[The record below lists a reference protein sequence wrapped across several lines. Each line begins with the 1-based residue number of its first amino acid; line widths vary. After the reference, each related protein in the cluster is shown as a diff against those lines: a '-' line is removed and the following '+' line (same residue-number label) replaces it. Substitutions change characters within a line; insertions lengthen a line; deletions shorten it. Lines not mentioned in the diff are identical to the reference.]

1 VLLVG
6 LHGYQG
12 AGKDTV
18 AGILADQGFVRVAFA
33 DKMREAM
40 LKLDPIVNMH
50 DIGASM
56 RLAAM
61 VERIGWDR
69 AKRDFPEVR
78 RLLQV
83 FGTECGRE
91 LFGDDCWVRLGIAEA
106 SKHSRVV
113 ITDVRFPNEVEAV
126 KRAGGFMFNV
136 TRPGHGPKGAHA
148 SEQDLSHL
156 CDRVVDNNGDL
167 SDLRHSV
174 AIAFAGSG
182 YLRQGA

>member
-1 VLLVG
+1 MLLIG

-18 AGILADQGFVRVAFA
+18 AGILADQGFARVAFA

-40 LKLDPIVNMH
+40 LKLNPIVNMI

-56 RLAAM
+56 RLAPM
-61 VERIGWDR
+61 VERIGWDH
-69 AKRDFPEVR
+69 AKREFPEVR

-91 LFGDDCWVRLGIAEA
+91 LFGDDCWVRLGITEA
-106 SKHSRVV
+106 AKHSRVV

-136 TRPGHGPKGAHA
+136 VRPGHGPKGNHA
-148 SEQDLSHL
+148 SEQDLSRL

-167 SDLRHSV
+167 DDLRRNV
-174 AIAFAGSG
+174 AIAFAGAG
-182 YLRQGA
+182 FVRQGA